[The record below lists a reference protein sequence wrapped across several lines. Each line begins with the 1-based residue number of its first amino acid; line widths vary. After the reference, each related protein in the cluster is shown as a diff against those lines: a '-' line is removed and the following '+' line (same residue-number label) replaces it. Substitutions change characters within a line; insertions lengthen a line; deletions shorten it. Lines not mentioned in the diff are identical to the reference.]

1 MRRHISVGLGP
12 EFFWVLMYSAMYLL
26 AGTNKPPSEIG
37 SQSLGKWWFILS
49 LIVVP
54 STFAFLAF
62 APARPWIMLLRVNV
76 AALIALP
83 FVSYA
88 VTSGIDYQDSRN
100 SGVPMGWI
108 LSISLGW
115 FAQFVATLIA
125 VPILWW
131 KHRKKRSGDTVDASL
146 G

>member
-1 MRRHISVGLGP
+1 MTSGWKRLLAP
-12 EFFWVLMYSAMYLL
+12 ELFWLLLYGAMYFL
-26 AGTNKPPSEIG
+26 ASTNQPPTEAG
-37 SQSLGKWWFILS
+37 SQSLEKWWFILS
-49 LIVVP
+49 LLVVP

-62 APARPWIMLLRVNV
+62 APARPWIMLLRVNI

-108 LSISLGW
+108 LSISFGW
-115 FAQFVATLIA
+115 FTQFIAILIA

-131 KHRKKRSGDTVDASL
+131 NHTKKRNGNTVDASL